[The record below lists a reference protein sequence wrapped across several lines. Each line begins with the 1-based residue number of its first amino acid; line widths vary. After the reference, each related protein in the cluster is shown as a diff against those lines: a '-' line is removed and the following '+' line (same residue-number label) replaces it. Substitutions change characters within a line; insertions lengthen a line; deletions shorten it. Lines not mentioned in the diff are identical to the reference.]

1 MKGERQMFEKL
12 LSDLKEKYLKQEA
25 TISKKIKELESKKA
39 ALQKSLDS
47 EFDKQVQAELTGKE
61 YSESKIKN
69 LNTELIEITGR
80 NEAYRRQKANNSIS
94 MQDKEVLLKAA
105 AGEYRKEC
113 IERLERLKRQY
124 ELDKHI
130 RELIEEAERLDEERK
145 SLISHKLF
153 YSGFFP
159 EMNEEAIM
167 SLVSKKADI
176 TNDKEFQKL
185 NDQIN
190 EFKKNKP
197 SYRGFIWWNK

>member
-1 MKGERQMFEKL
+1 MKGEKQMFEKL
-12 LSDLKEKYLKQEA
+12 LADLKEKYLKQEA
-25 TISKKIKELESKKA
+25 TISKKIEELESKKA

-61 YSESKIKN
+61 YNENKIRS

-94 MQDKEVLLKAA
+94 IHDREVLLKAA
-105 AGEYRKEC
+105 ADEYRKEC

-130 RELIEEAERLDEERK
+130 RELIKEAESLDVDRR

-159 EMNEEAIM
+159 EMNEGAIM
-167 SLVSKKADI
+167 SLVSGKADI
-176 TNDKEFQKL
+176 TEDKEYQIL

-190 EFKKNKP
+190 ELKKDKP